1 MLLAEIPLLIRSEPD
16 AALSEG
22 VANEIDETT
31 STIASMLDRLGIR
44 DDVEYLV
51 RHRKYVCQCLERE
64 SSAFCQDPLD
74 ASRYFL
80 MLRGFK
86 CFRGFFMARLTTVD
100 TQTLET
106 KKETEDTEEG
116 EGEVDEASCE
126 RLSNSFDSPWFRLFD
141 YAKEMRRAAVRANV
155 LTCMSISVTVMTAA
169 SVLIKSTVV
178 KNYVCSL

>member
-1 MLLAEIPLLIRSEPD
+1 
-16 AALSEG
+16 
-22 VANEIDETT
+22 
-31 STIASMLDRLGIR
+31 
-44 DDVEYLV
+44 
-51 RHRKYVCQCLERE
+51 
-64 SSAFCQDPLD
+64 
-74 ASRYFL
+74 
-80 MLRGFK
+80 
-86 CFRGFFMARLTTVD
+86 MARLTTVD

-126 RLSNSFDSPWFRLFD
+126 RLSNLFDSPWFRLFD

-178 KNYVCSL
+178 KNYVCSV